1 MMSTW
6 LDKIAEGSEFCPSTL
21 EHLGIKV
28 SQMSSSTFPKL
39 GNATWE
45 LENEKL
51 ETDCEMRSED
61 RGVEEWRMGVE
72 E

>member
-1 MMSTW
+1 
-6 LDKIAEGSEFCPSTL
+6 
-21 EHLGIKV
+21 
-28 SQMSSSTFPKL
+28 MSSSTFPKL
-39 GNATWE
+39 GNRAWE

-51 ETDCEMRSED
+51 ETDCGMRSED